1 VGVCRIADI
10 VFDAPLDHPFSYRVP
25 SGWRLRRGQRVAAP
39 LGRAERIGIVV
50 ALRESDGAGLKPL
63 TRVVDEAPALDGDS
77 LELARWIA
85 EQSLS
90 SLGSTLSALMPPS
103 VSERET
109 GSGRGWPEIDGSRL
123 RSVSERETGSGRGWP
138 EIDGSRLRSV
148 SERENAA
155 NRGWPA
161 VDAQGLRMSSASSR
175 ADAERELFLPD
186 VFIGAGRE
194 RRLLERVA
202 TTSTPALVIVPDVE
216 SAGRWSQRLEKYGS
230 VARLDSGVDDQT
242 RERAWAELS
251 AGSARLAVG
260 TRSALLAPLPAGA
273 TLALV
278 DEHEAAHK
286 PPGPPRLH
294 SRDIVLERAARA
306 QLRVTLTSA
315 TPSVETW
322 WRADSGHARLVA
334 GDSTPWP
341 TVQIADTR
349 GILKVEPL
357 TPTLARAMR
366 EALAAG
372 RRALLVVSRLTSTL
386 ACDECGAVV
395 RCPTCDVAVAYLR
408 AARAITC
415 RVCGSETAAPETCSA
430 CRGRRLSPFG
440 WGVERVEHA
449 VRRRFPKARVARY
462 DPDATRGAK
471 ADRQRA
477 AATASEIVI
486 GTRGAM
492 RLFGPG
498 SLGVAG
504 FVSPDQLLR
513 LPDFRAGERLFSLLW
528 AAAERIVAG
537 GTLVVQSQTPEHY
550 AFAACAQQELAAF
563 YRHEMKFRGELG
575 YPPFRRLAII
585 TVTAAARAEMQRLAD
600 DVAAALA
607 SAPTLTVYGPAAAR
621 RERARRFVVKG
632 HADLATQLAAALGD
646 FRRPRPK
653 SRGIMEIEVDPVEW
667 PS

>member
-1 VGVCRIADI
+1 
-10 VFDAPLDHPFSYRVP
+10 
-25 SGWRLRRGQRVAAP
+25 
-39 LGRAERIGIVV
+39 
-50 ALRESDGAGLKPL
+50 
-63 TRVVDEAPALDGDS
+63 
-77 LELARWIA
+77 
-85 EQSLS
+85 
-90 SLGSTLSALMPPS
+90 
-103 VSERET
+103 
-109 GSGRGWPEIDGSRL
+109 
-123 RSVSERETGSGRGWP
+123 
-138 EIDGSRLRSV
+138 
-148 SERENAA
+148 
-155 NRGWPA
+155 
-161 VDAQGLRMSSASSR
+161 
-175 ADAERELFLPD
+175 
-186 VFIGAGRE
+186 
-194 RRLLERVA
+194 
-202 TTSTPALVIVPDVE
+202 
-216 SAGRWSQRLEKYGS
+216 QRLEKYGS

-242 RERAWAELS
+242 RELAWIALS

-286 PPGPPRLH
+286 PPGPPRMH

-306 QLRVTLTSA
+306 RLRRALTSA
-315 TPSVETW
+315 TQSVEPW
-322 WRADSGHARLVA
+322 WRADSGQARLVA
-334 GDSTPWP
+334 GDSMPWP
-341 TVQIADTR
+341 AVQIADTR

-372 RRALLVVSRLTSTL
+372 RRALLVVSRLTSAL
-386 ACDECGAVV
+386 ACDECGAIV
-395 RCPTCDVAVAYLR
+395 RCPTCDVAVAYSR
-408 AARAITC
+408 AARAAIC

-462 DPDATRGAK
+462 DPEATRGAK
-471 ADRQRA
+471 AERQRA

-486 GTRGAM
+486 GTRGAL

-498 SLGVAG
+498 SIGVAG

-528 AAAERIVAG
+528 AAAERVIGG
-537 GTLVVQSQTPEHY
+537 GTLVAQSQTPEHY
-550 AFAACAQQELAAF
+550 VFAACAQQELAAF
-563 YRHEMKFRGELG
+563 YRQEMKFRGELG

-585 TVTAAARAEMQRLAD
+585 TVTAAAPTQMRTPAA
-600 DVAAALA
+600 DVAAAPSAVPPLA
-607 SAPTLTVYGPAAAR
+607 IYGPASAR
-621 RERARRFVVKG
+621 RDRARRIIVKG
-632 HADLATQLAAALGD
+632 HADLATQLAAALGE

-653 SRGIMEIEVDPVEW
+653 SRGIMDIEVDPVEW